1 MADRNNSAE
10 DRTIVARD
18 RVIEWL
24 RFELH
29 RAVHVERR
37 FTVKEI
43 GERSGVSVRRL
54 TCYISS
60 NISEQREAMLSAA
73 MSVAVVLGTDAV
85 NRMLALI
92 GYGGA
97 TPLDEVDDKQPMQ
110 VVAGVMAPLNVI
122 VQAAANNRWD
132 ADEKDPVREA
142 ADLIITHVL
151 PLSSHGE
158 AA

>member
-1 MADRNNSAE
+1 MTDRNNSAE
-10 DRTIVARD
+10 DRSLVARD
-18 RVIEWL
+18 RVIDWL

-54 TCYISS
+54 TSYISS
-60 NISEQREAMLSAA
+60 NVSEQREAMLSAA
-73 MSVAVVLGTDAV
+73 ISIAVVLGTDAV

-97 TPLDEVDDKQPMQ
+97 TPLDEAEEKQPMQ
-110 VVAGVMAPLNVI
+110 VVAGVMAPLNII

-132 ADEKDPVREA
+132 TEEQVPVREA
-142 ADLIITHVL
+142 ADLIITHML
-151 PLSSHGE
+151 PLSSHGD